1 LNVASTTLALTIK
14 PRKRYLSDS
23 WEIKVCR
30 ENKTDGGGKNYV
42 GISLHG
48 GGGGGGGEKFKKM
61 GKKNK

>member
-42 GISLHG
+42 GMRSKIDDNL
-48 GGGGGGGEKFKKM
+48 KVKKQ
-61 GKKNK
+61 